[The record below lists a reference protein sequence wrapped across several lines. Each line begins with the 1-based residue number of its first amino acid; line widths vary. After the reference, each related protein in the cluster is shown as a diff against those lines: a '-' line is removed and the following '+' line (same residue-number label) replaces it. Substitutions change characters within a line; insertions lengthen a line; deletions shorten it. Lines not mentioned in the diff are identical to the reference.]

1 MSGPFPSTSGNQVPS
16 VDGTDLGDV
25 LDDLAGIHPG
35 LDLIRD
41 GIRLIAHD
49 RHDINTTQ
57 VLIAA
62 LAGSADGTD
71 ILAAGG
77 HLVARLT
84 NPDTNPALRTL
95 PLDVQK
101 DAAHQG
107 WLTAHHL
114 TDPDLRNSAATANH
128 TLDH

>member
-1 MSGPFPSTSGNQVPS
+1 MSGPYPSTDGNQVPS
-16 VDGTDLGDV
+16 VDGTDLGNT
-25 LDDLAGIHPG
+25 LEDLNNIHPG

-41 GIRLIAHD
+41 GLRLIAHD
-49 RHDINTTQ
+49 RLDVNTTQ

-62 LAGSADGTD
+62 LAGSADATD
-71 ILAAGG
+71 VLAAVG

-84 NPDTNPALRTL
+84 NADTNPTIRHL
-95 PLDVQK
+95 PLDQQK
-101 DAAHQG
+101 HAAHQG

-128 TLDH
+128 AIDH